1 MAKDTKNDKP
11 LIKAQEE
18 TTRVLGEAIA
28 KLERTVALSGN
39 QADHGVNELQQVIAN
54 TAHLMATEPPEEVK
68 REEKQLGFLE
78 RIKTSMQNMSLASV
92 KTGMQNARTD
102 AKEAFQKRK
111 DAILE
116 TRSGKL
122 LKGIFD
128 GIKGMAK
135 SGKNMAK
142 GGLKAFFTATGLLL
156 LYNFLGS
163 ESWKTMVKK
172 IKEFDFKTILRQLD
186 EIVDGFKNSIG
197 GIYTYFFG
205 SEREGG
211 GPGGGQN
218 DGKGLF
224 ARLNKIKNDF
234 NEEGWIAGFKS
245 IWDNIG
251 LWEATI
257 TGGIG
262 LYLMKKTG
270 ILFLLTK
277 IFGPKKGLIAKLFT
291 KLGAVATFLGLK
303 AAVPAVTAPAAAAA
317 AKVAAK
323 PVAKGAAKLGGSIVA
338 KSGKILTEKT
348 ASGKVNPKY
357 LMAKNLGKEIAPKS
371 KAFGRLSAALAKRS
385 AAKNIL
391 KKIPGF
397 SLLVGGGLAINSLL
411 DGDAVGA
418 ALHASSGVA
427 GSLGPIGTAAGVGID
442 VGILMRE
449 IEKSKEMLPQL
460 QGQQAALQKKMANRA
475 QIAEMFGLKK
485 GEGLQGKTSEQLKG
499 LVANFKERFG
509 TTELSDEQKKV
520 LMDSGFFKKTVG
532 SRLFGGNESMEFAG
546 GDFNVSNLRRLQ
558 QLANVMKSD
567 NSQMKEAEKG
577 LTEFIES
584 IKDYNNEVAKLK
596 REQNDS
602 GKVGNTN
609 VDARV
614 TDQSRTQVE
623 SAPVKYM
630 GPPNTFSYPGIF

>member
-54 TAHLMATEPPEEVK
+54 TAHLMEQEKPEEVK

-78 RIKTSMQNMSLASV
+78 RIKTSMQNMSLSSI

-156 LYNFLGS
+156 LYNFLSS
-163 ESWKTMVKK
+163 ESWATMVKK

-186 EIVDGFKNSIG
+186 EIADGFKNSIG
-197 GIYTYFFG
+197 GIYSYFFG

-224 ARLNKIKNDF
+224 ARLDRIKDDF
-234 NEEGWIAGFKS
+234 NEEGWIKGFKS

-251 LWEATI
+251 GWELLLTSGLTI
-257 TGGIG
+257 
-262 LYLMKKTG
+262 YFAKKTG

-303 AAVPAVTAPAAAAA
+303 SAVPKVTAPVAEAA

-323 PVAKGAAKLGGSIVA
+323 PLAKGAANLGDKITT
-338 KSGKILTEKT
+338 KSGKVLRELNP
-348 ASGKVNPKY
+348 SGKPNPKY
-357 LMAKNLGKEIAPKS
+357 LMAKNLGKSAPNS
-371 KAFGRLSAALAKRS
+371 KAFGRLATALAKRN
-385 AAKNIL
+385 AAKTLL
-391 KKIPGF
+391 KKIPGLG
-397 SLLVGGGLAINSLL
+397 LLVGGGMAINSLL

-418 ALHASSGVA
+418 ALHASSGAASMVPV
-427 GSLGPIGTAAGVGID
+427 GGTALSTGID

-449 IEKSKEMLPQL
+449 IEKSKSMLPQL
-460 QGQQAALQKKMANRA
+460 QGQQAALQKKMADRA

-520 LMDSGFFKKTVG
+520 LMDSGFFKKTLG
-532 SRLFGGNESMEFAG
+532 SRLSGGNESMEFAG
-546 GDFNVSNLRRLQ
+546 GDFNVSNLRRMQ

-567 NSQMKEAEKG
+567 DSQMKEAEKG

-584 IKDYNNEVAKLK
+584 IKDYNNEVKKLK

-602 GKVGNTN
+602 GTVGNTN
-609 VDARV
+609 VDASV

-630 GPPNTFSYPGIF
+630 LPPNTFSYPGIF